1 MTRELLGTVIDA
13 NGVACSVYLDE
24 AETVVVMEWVSD
36 SDASAIKFV
45 CTPTSASEI
54 ARMLMGQ
61 RPRGLQV
68 M

>member
-1 MTRELLGTVIDA
+1 MNRELLGTVIDA
-13 NGVACSVYLDE
+13 NGVALSVYLD
-24 AETVVVMEWVSD
+24 AADTVVVMEWVSD